1 MFACYLY
8 GMENIFYVML
18 IALAVLAMADLV
30 VGVSNDAVNFLNSA
44 VGSKALSYKTI
55 LIVASIGIACG
66 AIFSSGMMEVARKG
80 IFNPALFYF
89 DEIMFIF
96 MAVMITDILLLDF
109 FNTIGI
115 PTSTTVSIVFE
126 LLGAAVAMSLI
137 KIFNDDQS
145 LIALFDYINTEK
157 ASQIIIG
164 ILLSVFIAFSIGALV
179 QWFTRFWLSFDFKS
193 KAAQM
198 NSVFGAISL
207 SSITYFIVI
216 KGIKG
221 TSLID
226 KKFELL
232 NNTTIVDFIDSNLV
246 VAIVCLTVFWY
257 LSCLLLVVFLKAD
270 IYKLI
275 IGVGTFSLALA
286 FAGNDLVNF
295 IGVPI
300 AAYQSYEAW
309 SVSGIAAS
317 EFSMDVLAAKVAAPT
332 QFLLISGIIMII
344 TMVFSKKARYV
355 LDTGINLAREG
366 ESKERFKP
374 NNLSRFIVRIG
385 IACNSYFAAI
395 LPENLKKK
403 ISAQFTRTEVKKI
416 KDGKLPAAFD
426 YVRASVNLAVA
437 GILISIATSLKL
449 PLSTTYVTFMV
460 AMGTSL
466 ADRAWGSETAVYRVA
481 GVLNVIAGW
490 FGTALIAFTFSGL
503 VLWLIFMGE
512 EIAIA
517 VLLLF
522 ASVVII
528 RNYLAYHKRAQ
539 AEAIEEKIKK
549 AESTTFLGVIEE
561 SASNIAYVIKRGK
574 IIYNNSITGLSK
586 NDLDSLK
593 ANKKQV
599 QKISK
604 EVDELRND
612 IYYFIKNLEES
623 SVNISNF
630 YISMVNY
637 LNNIAQSLTYTAQIC
652 YDHVNNNHLKLRYN
666 QLKELKEINEKFEKD
681 LFNPVRSLFQDQ
693 RFDEIAKILESK
705 DELFDFINEKI
716 DAQVKRIRT
725 DEVSPKNSTLY
736 FSILVETKDFLKA
749 ITDLLETYFDC
760 YENNVR
766 PYLK

>member
-1 MFACYLY
+1 
-8 GMENIFYVML
+8 MENIFYVML
-18 IALAVLAMADLV
+18 IALAILAVADLI

-55 LIVASIGIACG
+55 LVVASIGIACG

-80 IFNPALFYF
+80 IFNPSLFYF

-137 KIFNDDQS
+137 KISNNNQS
-145 LIALFDYINTEK
+145 LSALFDYINTEK

-164 ILLSVFIAFSIGALV
+164 ILLSVFIAFSIGAVV
-179 QWFTRFWLSFDFKS
+179 QWFTRFWLSFDFKE
-193 KAAQM
+193 KTAQM
-198 NSVFGAISL
+198 NSLFGAISL

-221 TSLID
+221 TSLVD

-232 NNTTIVDFIDSNLV
+232 NNTTIVDFIDSYLV
-246 VAIVCLTVFWY
+246 AAIICLTVFWY
-257 LSCLLLVVFLKAD
+257 LCCLFLVVLLKLD
-270 IYKLI
+270 IYKII

-309 SVSGIAAS
+309 SVSGVAAS
-317 EFSMDVLAAKVAAPT
+317 EFSMDVLASKVAAPT

-344 TMVFSKKARYV
+344 TMIFSKKARYV

-385 IACNSYFAAI
+385 IACNTYFTTI
-395 LPENLKKK
+395 LPEKLKKK
-403 ISAQFTRTEVKKI
+403 ISSQFTRIEVKKI

-426 YVRASVNLAVA
+426 YMRASVNLALA

-503 VLWLIFMGE
+503 VLSLIFMGE
-512 EIAIA
+512 EMAIG

-539 AEAIEEKIKK
+539 AEALEEKIKK

-561 SASNIAYVIKRGK
+561 SASNIAYIVKRAK
-574 IIYNNSITGLSK
+574 IIYSNSITGLSK
-586 NDLDSLK
+586 NDLEALK
-593 ANKKQV
+593 GNKKQV
-599 QKISK
+599 KKISN

-612 IYYFIKNLEES
+612 IFYFIKNLEES
-623 SVNISNF
+623 SVNVSNF
-630 YISMVNY
+630 YISMVND
-637 LNNIAQSLTYTAQIC
+637 LNNIAQSLTYTAEIC
-652 YDHVNNNHLKLRYN
+652 YEHVNNNHLKLRYN
-666 QLKELKEINEKFEKD
+666 QLKEIKEINEKFEKE
-681 LFNPVRSLFQDQ
+681 LFNPVRSLFQNQ
-693 RFDEIAKILESK
+693 KFDEISGILESK
-705 DELFDFINEKI
+705 EELFDFINEKI

-736 FSILVETKDFLKA
+736 FSILVESKDFLKNVV
-749 ITDLLETYFDC
+749 DLLETYFEC

>member
-1 MFACYLY
+1 
-8 GMENIFYVML
+8 MENIFYVML
-18 IALAVLAMADLV
+18 IALAILAVADLI

-55 LIVASIGIACG
+55 LVVASIGIACG

-80 IFNPALFYF
+80 IFNPSLFYF

-137 KIFNDDQS
+137 KISNNNQS
-145 LIALFDYINTEK
+145 LTALFDYINTEK

-164 ILLSVFIAFSIGALV
+164 ILLSVFIAFSIGAVV
-179 QWFTRFWLSFDFKS
+179 QWFTRFWLSFDFKE
-193 KAAQM
+193 KTTQM
-198 NSVFGAISL
+198 NSLFGAISL

-221 TSLID
+221 TSLVD

-232 NNTTIVDFIDSNLV
+232 NNTTIVDFIDSYLV
-246 VAIVCLTVFWY
+246 AAIICLTVFWY
-257 LSCLLLVVFLKAD
+257 LCCLFLVVLLKLD
-270 IYKLI
+270 IYKII

-309 SVSGIAAS
+309 SVSGVAAS
-317 EFSMDVLAAKVAAPT
+317 EFSMDVLASKVAAPT

-344 TMVFSKKARYV
+344 TMIFSKKARYV

-385 IACNSYFAAI
+385 IACNTYFTAI
-395 LPENLKKK
+395 LSEKLKKK
-403 ISAQFTRTEVKKI
+403 ISSQFTRIEVKKI

-426 YVRASVNLAVA
+426 YMRASVNLALA

-503 VLWLIFMGE
+503 VLSLIFMGE
-512 EIAIA
+512 EMAIG

-539 AEAIEEKIKK
+539 AEALEEKIKK

-561 SASNIAYVIKRGK
+561 SASNIAYIVKRGK
-574 IIYNNSITGLSK
+574 IIYSNSITGLSK
-586 NDLDSLK
+586 NDLDALK

-599 QKISK
+599 KKISN

-612 IYYFIKNLEES
+612 IFYFIKNLEES
-623 SVNISNF
+623 SVNVSNF
-630 YISMVNY
+630 YISMVND
-637 LNNIAQSLTYTAQIC
+637 LNNIAQSLTYTAEIC
-652 YDHVNNNHLKLRYN
+652 YEHVNNNHLKLRYN
-666 QLKELKEINEKFEKD
+666 QLKEIKEINEKFEKE
-681 LFNPVRSLFQDQ
+681 LFNPVRSLFQNQ
-693 RFDEIAKILESK
+693 KFDEISGILESK
-705 DELFDFINEKI
+705 EELFDFINEKI

-736 FSILVETKDFLKA
+736 FSILVESKDFLKNVV
-749 ITDLLETYFDC
+749 DLLETYFEC

>member
-8 GMENIFYVML
+8 EMENIFYVML
-18 IALAVLAMADLV
+18 IALAILAMADLV

-44 VGSKALSYKTI
+44 VGSKALSFNTI

-80 IFNPALFYF
+80 IFNPSLFYF

-137 KIFNDDQS
+137 KIYNDDQS

-157 ASQIIIG
+157 ASQIIMG
-164 ILLSVFIAFSIGALV
+164 ILLSVFIAFSIGALI
-179 QWFTRFWLSFDFKS
+179 QWFTRFWLSFDFKA
-193 KAAQM
+193 KTAQM
-198 NSVFGAISL
+198 NSLFGAISL

-226 KKFELL
+226 KKFEFL
-232 NNTTIVDFIDSNLV
+232 NNTTIVDFIDSNLL
-246 VAIVCLTVFWY
+246 VAIICLSVFWY
-257 LSCLLLVVFLKAD
+257 LSCLLLTVLLKAD

-317 EFSMDVLAAKVAAPT
+317 EFSMDVLASKVAAPT
-332 QFLLISGIIMII
+332 QFLLASGIIMII
-344 TMVFSKKARYV
+344 TMIFSKKARYV

-385 IACNSYFAAI
+385 IACNTYFAAI
-395 LPENLKKK
+395 LPKELKKK
-403 ISAQFTRTEVKKI
+403 ISSQFTRTEVKKI

-503 VLWLIFMGE
+503 VLSLIFMGE

-522 ASVVII
+522 ASIVII
-528 RNYLAYHKRAQ
+528 RNYLAYHKRAK
-539 AEAIEEKIKK
+539 AEALEEKIKK

-561 SASNIAYVIKRGK
+561 SASNIAYVVKRGK
-574 IIYNNSITGLSK
+574 IIYSNSISGLSK

-623 SVNISNF
+623 SVNVSNF
-630 YISMVNY
+630 YISMVND

-652 YDHVNNNHLKLRYN
+652 FDHVNNNHLKLRYN
-666 QLKELKEINEKFEKD
+666 QLKELKEINEKFEQG
-681 LFNPVRSLFQDQ
+681 LFDPTRSLFLDQ
-693 RFDEIAKILESK
+693 KFDEIAGILETK
-705 DELFDFINEKI
+705 EELFDFINEKI

-736 FSILVETKDFLKA
+736 FSILVESKDFLKA
-749 ITDLLETYFDC
+749 FVDLLETYFDC

>member
-8 GMENIFYVML
+8 EMENIFYVML
-18 IALAVLAMADLV
+18 IALAILAMADLV

-55 LIVASIGIACG
+55 LMVASIGIACG

-80 IFNPALFYF
+80 IFNPSLFYF

-137 KIFNDDQS
+137 KIYNDDQS

-164 ILLSVFIAFSIGALV
+164 ILLSVFIAFSVGALI
-179 QWFTRFWLSFDFKS
+179 QWFTRFWLSFDFKA
-193 KAAQM
+193 KTVQM
-198 NSVFGAISL
+198 NSLFGAISL

-232 NNTTIVDFIDSNLV
+232 NNTTVVDFIDSNLL
-246 VAIVCLTVFWY
+246 VAIICLTVFWY
-257 LSCLLLVVFLKAD
+257 LSCLALVVLLKAD

-309 SVSGIAAS
+309 SVSGVAAS
-317 EFSMDVLAAKVAAPT
+317 EFSMDVLASKVAAPT
-332 QFLLISGIIMII
+332 QFLLVSGIIMII
-344 TMVFSKKARYV
+344 TMIFSKKARYV

-385 IACNSYFAAI
+385 IACNTYFAAI
-395 LPENLKKK
+395 LPKKLKKK

-416 KDGKLPAAFD
+416 KDGQLPAAFD

-466 ADRAWGSETAVYRVA
+466 SDRAWGSETAVYRVA

-503 VLWLIFMGE
+503 VLSLIFMGE
-512 EIAIA
+512 EIAIG

-522 ASVVII
+522 ASIVII
-528 RNYLAYHKRAQ
+528 RNYLAYHKRAK
-539 AEAIEEKIKK
+539 AEALEEKIKK
-549 AESTTFLGVIEE
+549 AESTTFLGVLEE
-561 SASNIAYVIKRGK
+561 SASNIAYVVKRGK
-574 IIYNNSITGLSK
+574 IIYSNSFNGLSK

-593 ANKKQV
+593 GNKKQV

-612 IYYFIKNLEES
+612 IYYFIRNLEES
-623 SVNISNF
+623 SVNVSNF
-630 YISMVNY
+630 YISMVND

-652 YDHVNNNHLKLRYN
+652 FDHVNNNHLKLRYN
-666 QLKELKEINEKFEKD
+666 QLKELKEINEKFEKE
-681 LFNPVRSLFQDQ
+681 LFDPTRSLFLNQK
-693 RFDEIAKILESK
+693 FDEIAGVLETK
-705 DELFDFINEKI
+705 EELFDFINEKI

-736 FSILVETKDFLKA
+736 FSILVESKDFLKA
-749 ITDLLETYFDC
+749 FVDLLETYFDC